1 MGENAAQ
8 MLGMCKSK
16 RHHPPLLPKSLPPSH
31 HVQHPETPPEL
42 GRDSTRPDRS
52 LLPSLPSAPLLRPSQ
67 ETGPSQGLTQQGL
80 GTTQELQGLETLV
93 ITLTRHICS
102 ERKGPFRRGGKG
114 QETTRLPTFPA
125 WLPRPP
131 FQSHQGS
138 SGQPKPRTRSRRTR
152 TKLQFLHGSVD

>member
-1 MGENAAQ
+1 MR
-8 MLGMCKSK
+8 MLPRCLECAKAKGITHLCSP
-16 RHHPPLLPKSLPPSH
+16 RGFHQVITFSTQRP
-31 HVQHPETPPEL
+31 PPEL
-42 GRDSTRPDRS
+42 GRDSTRPARS

-67 ETGPSQGLTQQGL
+67 ETEPSQGLTQQGL
-80 GTTQELQGLETLV
+80 GTTRELQGLESLV

-114 QETTRLPTFPA
+114 QETTCLPTFPA